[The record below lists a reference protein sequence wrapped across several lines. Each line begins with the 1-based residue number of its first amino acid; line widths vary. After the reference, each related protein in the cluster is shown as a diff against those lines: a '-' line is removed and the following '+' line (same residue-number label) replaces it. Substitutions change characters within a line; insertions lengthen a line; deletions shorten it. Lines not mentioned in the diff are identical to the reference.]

1 MPVQKFRD
9 SDAARR
15 ALWLPSNSA
24 ELIVHIKSLW
34 AFSTRLMRREIPRGV
49 RKFHSIQEANL
60 EREQWMTRRVQS
72 LRRERSE
79 RKPVKG

>member
-9 SDAARR
+9 LDAARR

-24 ELIVHIKSLW
+24 DLILHIKSLW

-60 EREQWMTRRVQS
+60 EREQWVTRRVQA
-72 LRRERSE
+72 LRLNRATR
-79 RKPVKG
+79 